1 MSWWSRVP
9 KAYLRRRLLTVLLM
23 WLGISAL
30 AFIVGHLAPGDPGYA
45 ILSSELERP
54 PTPAKVAALDHTLGL
69 DRPVLVQYYHWLV
82 SALHGNLGHS
92 YQTGQSVLGV
102 LGSRLPA
109 TSVLAGA
116 ALGLAM
122 VISIPLGTWAAL
134 RASGWPD
141 RSTRLLAVGSAA
153 LPSFWVGYLLIIAF
167 AVLWPVLPAQGE
179 SGGVSLI
186 LPAATLAIAIVGVPL
201 RLVRTSALEVLGQDY
216 VRTARALGIPET
228 TVVLR
233 HVLRYRVLD
242 PRIRL
247 GAGAERKSGA

>member
-102 LGSRLPA
+102 
-109 TSVLAGA
+109 
-116 ALGLAM
+116 
-122 VISIPLGTWAAL
+122 
-134 RASGWPD
+134 
-141 RSTRLLAVGSAA
+141 
-153 LPSFWVGYLLIIAF
+153 
-167 AVLWPVLPAQGE
+167 
-179 SGGVSLI
+179 
-186 LPAATLAIAIVGVPL
+186 PL

-242 PRIRL
+242 PRI
-247 GAGAERKSGA
+247 

>member
-54 PTPAKVAALDHTLGL
+54 PTPAEVAALDHTLGL

-122 VISIPLGTWAAL
+122 VIWIPLGTWAAL
-134 RASGWPD
+134 APPAGPIEALACWRSALPRSPASG
-141 RSTRLLAVGSAA
+141 SA
-153 LPSFWVGYLLIIAF
+153 IC
-167 AVLWPVLPAQGE
+167 
-179 SGGVSLI
+179 
-186 LPAATLAIAIVGVPL
+186 
-201 RLVRTSALEVLGQDY
+201 
-216 VRTARALGIPET
+216 
-228 TVVLR
+228 
-233 HVLRYRVLD
+233 
-242 PRIRL
+242 
-247 GAGAERKSGA
+247 